1 LRRLTR
7 NSQIGEFYTL
17 MPPQVD
23 PGANQKHTCDILI
36 YGAPRRP
43 PRTLAR
49 SHALTPAR
57 PPAARVPTRA
67 RRMAD
72 EESDKHVRVSWK
84 DALEATMLETGVGAN
99 ADKVD
104 TVDGAGNPIAMKGST
119 INLGDWLTR
128 ATTIMHYNAN
138 TTDAGLGRVPT
149 FADIDPDIRLVVC
162 RPFSATPPAPA
173 RTPALR
179 RAHAFVRARRSRA
192 HDALGDPGRQRSRD
206 GSDSVRPKRHA
217 ALGQHPSQDV
227 SAAAPL

>member
-1 LRRLTR
+1 
-7 NSQIGEFYTL
+7 

-23 PGANQKHTCDILI
+23 PGTNQKHTCDILI
-36 YGAPRRP
+36 Y
-43 PRTLAR
+43 
-49 SHALTPAR
+49 
-57 PPAARVPTRA
+57 
-67 RRMAD
+67 D

-84 DALEATMLETGVGAN
+84 DALEATMLQAGVGAN
-99 ADKVD
+99 ADKIDVVD
-104 TVDGAGNPIAMKGST
+104 AAGNRVMMKGGVS
-119 INLGDWLTR
+119 LGDWLTK

-138 TTDAGLGRVPT
+138 TTDAGLGRIPT

-217 ALGQHPSQDV
+217 ALGQHPSQDHRGCV
-227 SAAAPL
+227 PRPYARAHALRLAPPAERANRGAQDTIRVTSSRW